1 MGGLGGCFWH
11 LSSCSEAHQAEK
23 PPLIRTS
30 RAKAKLAETSDGPVF
45 VLFLYRNAPKPEL
58 DPRVLFIPQ
67 NQRLAKKR
75 FICLWHYPFPLATAE
90 YFSFGLN
97 V

>member
-1 MGGLGGCFWH
+1 MH

-30 RAKAKLAETSDGPVF
+30 RAKAKLTETSDGPVLFCF
-45 VLFLYRNAPKPEL
+45 VFVKKCPTPEL

-67 NQRLAKKR
+67 NQHLAKKR
-75 FICLWHYPFPLATAE
+75 FVYGTTLSPWPQQSIFPL
-90 YFSFGLN
+90 G
-97 V
+97 